1 MGRFF
6 SLGFCHQQFIELN
19 TDIADANKLNNDVDF
34 LISRRIIS
42 HQLGDAFMSTF
53 EGTGIKN
60 LKMRGGVYY
69 WRQKIDGIQFSES
82 LQTRDREEAL
92 RRMAEKAEAAKS
104 GDILKEKSMT
114 KQKDI
119 SAESVDCWPQL
130 KVLDCTIRDGG
141 LMNNH
146 KFSNEFVRGVH
157 NALVA
162 SGIDYMEIGYK
173 ADKKLFSADD
183 YGIWKMCDE
192 DDLKAFFGDEDPGVK
207 ISVMADVGR
216 TNHSDIVPADQS
228 VIDLV
233 RVACYIHQIPAA
245 LDMVRDAKEK
255 GYETSVNLMAISTV
269 PEFELNKG
277 LELIG
282 RCEAADMLY
291 LVDSFGSLYYEQI
304 EDLMRRYRGAMQHGQ
319 QIGIHAHNNQQMAY
333 VNTVCSAI
341 NGATMLDST
350 IDGLGRGAGNCPTE
364 LLLGFLRNPKFHQR
378 PIIEAVEKLMIPLHE
393 QIDWGYS
400 IPYMITA
407 QMNEHPRS
415 AIKMRESEDKNQLV
429 SFYDEI
435 HDQ

>member
-1 MGRFF
+1 M
-6 SLGFCHQQFIELN
+6 
-19 TDIADANKLNNDVDF
+19 A
-34 LISRRIIS
+34 
-42 HQLGDAFMSTF
+42 TF

-60 LKMRGGVYY
+60 LKIRGGVYY
-69 WRQKIDGIQFSES
+69 WRQKINGEQFSES
-82 LQTRDREEAL
+82 LQTRDRDEAL
-92 RRMAEKAEAAKS
+92 ARMAEKADVAKK
-104 GDILKEKSMT
+104 GLEETDMI

-119 SAESVDCWPQL
+119 SSESIDYWPQL
-130 KVLDCTIRDGG
+130 QVLDCTIRDGG

-146 KFSNEFVRGVH
+146 KFSPEFVRGVH
-157 NALVA
+157 KALVA
-162 SGIDYMEIGYK
+162 SGVDYMEVGYK
-173 ADKKLFSADD
+173 ADNNLFSADA

-192 DDLKAFFGDEDPGVK
+192 DDLKQFFGEEDPGVK
-207 ISVMADVGR
+207 IAVMADIGR
-216 TNHSDIVPADQS
+216 TNHADIVSQSES
-228 VIDLV
+228 VIDLI

-245 LDMVRDAKEK
+245 LDMIRDAKQK

-282 RCEAADMLY
+282 ACKEADMLY

-304 EDLMRRYRGAMQHGQ
+304 EDLMRRYKDAMQHGQ

-333 VNTVCSAI
+333 VNTICCAI

-350 IDGLGRGAGNCPTE
+350 FDGLGRGAGNCPTE

-378 PIIEAVEKLMIPLHE
+378 PIIEAVEKYLLPLHE
-393 QIDWGYS
+393 TIDWGYS
-400 IPYMITA
+400 IPYMITG

-415 AIKMRESEDKNQLV
+415 AIKLRESDQKSEYVK
-429 SFYDEI
+429 FYDEM